1 MVGWAATQCLHVE
14 QFRNFVLL
22 RSFILH
28 SSRIFIFYVLP
39 LVLGCVVL
47 LPHLNSMTS
56 FHTRPLCINLSPGS
70 IGSSTSGDG
79 VSDEQ
84 RRDSTTLTIQCLS
97 ELTPLD
103 MMDMSFGIADPTGS
117 CVWLGA
123 FLFMEIFARKLDVDT
138 SYEQRY
144 WSSIRSKIFPKGCH
158 AVELGSGTGMA
169 GLSLMLMSQY
179 VQDDTQNDKAIYTGP
194 SLLVQTDVNDD
205 ALELCQINRDANN
218 LGNMKNNE
226 RYDVHIKKLEWGKGN
241 AGKVF
246 GCKGENDTTTCSSG
260 REVISLPTIYD
271 VVFATDVLYDLASLV
286 PLVVTASELL
296 KDGGYFILSHVPR
309 ASIDDED
316 DNHVNDEVVDPWEK
330 LETIIIH
337 EASKVDLVLATYP
350 TICEDTN
357 EKIMQTISNE
367 QYKHMILRPALL
379 PHIFGESSSLS
390 SKHSFQKM
398 MDVGASILVFIK
410 KRPL

>member
-1 MVGWAATQCLHVE
+1 
-14 QFRNFVLL
+14 
-22 RSFILH
+22 
-28 SSRIFIFYVLP
+28 
-39 LVLGCVVL
+39 
-47 LPHLNSMTS
+47 MTS
-56 FHTRPLCINLSPGS
+56 CHTRPLCINLSPGNAS
-70 IGSSTSGDG
+70 TSTSGDG
-79 VSDEQ
+79 NNDKQ

-123 FLFMEIFARKLDVDT
+123 FLFMEMFARKLDVDT
-138 SYEQRY
+138 TSYGQRY
-144 WSSIRSKIFPKGCH
+144 WSNIRSKIFPKGCH
-158 AVELGSGTGMA
+158 AVELGAGTGMA
-169 GLSLMLMSQY
+169 GLSLMITSQY

-205 ALELCQINRDANN
+205 TLELCRINRDTNN
-218 LGNMKNNE
+218 LGTFNE
-226 RYDVHIKKLEWGKGN
+226 RYGVHIKKLEWGKGN

-246 GCKGENDTTTCSSG
+246 GCKEEKDTTTCSSG
-260 REVISLPTIYD
+260 REVISLPTMYD

-296 KDGGYFILSHVPR
+296 KEGGYFILSHVPR

-316 DNHVNDEVVDPWEK
+316 DIHVNDEVVDPWEK
-330 LETIIIH
+330 LETIIIR

-350 TICEDTN
+350 TICEDAN

-390 SKHSFQKM
+390 SKHSVQKM
-398 MDVGASILVFIK
+398 MDVGASILVFNK
-410 KRPL
+410 K